1 MPDVDID
8 FFDRDGVLKLF
19 KHTPA
24 SIIKDDKIEKHKT
37 GVYFHA
43 IPSDPINGYAT
54 LDYKKAEDR
63 GYFKIDCLNVNIYKN
78 VKSEQELVELM
89 IEEPDWDM
97 LKDPKV
103 VENLFHLNSHY
114 NIVSKLEPKNIEQ
127 LAAVLAIIRPAKR
140 GLMYKDW
147 TDILKE
153 VWVKPTDGSYFF
165 KKSHAVAYA
174 HAIVVQL
181 NLIKKDSLF
190 SATGVT
196 NGYLLNGIKKKGNI
210 FITHSLII
218 STKNK
223 KIEFKKSEF
232 RI

>member
-24 SIIKDDKIEKHKT
+24 SIIKDIKIEKHKT

-97 LKDPKV
+97 LKDTKV
-103 VENLFHLNSHY
+103 VENLFHLNGHY

-147 TDILKE
+147 TEILKE

-174 HAIVVQL
+174 QAIVVQM
-181 NLIKKDSLF
+181 NLIKRDKYSF
-190 SATGVT
+190 SAKQET
-196 NGYLLNGIKKKGNI
+196 
-210 FITHSLII
+210 
-218 STKNK
+218 
-223 KIEFKKSEF
+223 
-232 RI
+232 

>member
-8 FFDRDGVLKLF
+8 FYDRDGVLKLF

-24 SIIKDDKIEKHKT
+24 TIIKEEKTEKHKT

-43 IPSDPINGYAT
+43 VPEHPITGHST

-63 GYFKIDCLNVNIYKN
+63 GYFKIDCLNVSIYKQ

-89 IEEPDWDM
+89 IQEPDWDM
-97 LKDPKV
+97 LKDSTIV
-103 VENLFHLNSHY
+103 DQLFHLNGHFK
-114 NIVSKLEPKNIEQ
+114 IVSKLEPKTIEQ

-140 GLMYKDW
+140 HLMYKDW
-147 TDILKE
+147 VDILKE

-174 HAIVVQL
+174 QAIVVQM
-181 NLIKKDSLF
+181 NLIVRDKYSFDAQSK
-190 SATGVT
+190 T
-196 NGYLLNGIKKKGNI
+196 
-210 FITHSLII
+210 
-218 STKNK
+218 
-223 KIEFKKSEF
+223 
-232 RI
+232 

>member
-24 SIIKDDKIEKHKT
+24 TMIKEGKTEKHKT

-43 IPSDPINGYAT
+43 VPEHPVTKHAS
-54 LDYKKAEDR
+54 LDYKNAEDR
-63 GYFKIDCLNVNIYKN
+63 GYFKIDMLNVNIYKD

-89 IEEPDWDM
+89 IQEPDWDM

-103 VENLFHLNSHY
+103 VENLFHLNGHFK
-114 NIVSKLEPKNIEQ
+114 IVSSLEPKNIEQ

-147 TDILKE
+147 VEIMKE
-153 VWVKPTDGSYFF
+153 VWVKPKDGSYFF

-174 HAIVVQL
+174 QAIVVRM
-181 NLIKKDSLF
+181 NLMSRAKYSFDASSKK
-190 SATGVT
+190 
-196 NGYLLNGIKKKGNI
+196 
-210 FITHSLII
+210 
-218 STKNK
+218 
-223 KIEFKKSEF
+223 
-232 RI
+232 

>member
-24 SIIKDDKIEKHKT
+24 TIIKEDKTEKHKT

-43 IPSDPINGYAT
+43 VPEHPVTGHSS

-63 GYFKIDCLNVNIYKN
+63 GYFKIDCLNVNIYKD

-89 IEEPDWDM
+89 IQEPDWDI
-97 LKDPKV
+97 LKDATV
-103 VENLFHLNSHY
+103 VDQLFHLNGHF
-114 NIVSKLEPKNIEQ
+114 NIVNKLEPKTIEQ

-147 TDILKE
+147 VDIMKE
-153 VWVKPTDGSYFF
+153 VWIKPTDGSYFF

-174 HAIVVQL
+174 QAIVVQM
-181 NLIKKDSLF
+181 NLITKTKYSFDAQSKEKEDFPKK
-190 SATGVT
+190 T
-196 NGYLLNGIKKKGNI
+196 
-210 FITHSLII
+210 
-218 STKNK
+218 
-223 KIEFKKSEF
+223 
-232 RI
+232 

>member
-24 SIIKDDKIEKHKT
+24 TIIKEDKTEKHKT

-43 IPSDPINGYAT
+43 VPEHPVTGHSS
-54 LDYKKAEDR
+54 LDYKKAEER
-63 GYFKIDCLNVNIYKN
+63 GYFKIDCLNVNIYKD

-89 IEEPDWDM
+89 IQEPDWDM
-97 LKDPKV
+97 LKDATV
-103 VENLFHLNSHY
+103 VDQLFHLNGHF
-114 NIVSKLEPKNIEQ
+114 NIVNKLEPKTIEQ

-147 TDILKE
+147 VDIMKE
-153 VWVKPTDGSYFF
+153 VWIKPTDGSYFF

-174 HAIVVQL
+174 QAIVVQM
-181 NLIKKDSLF
+181 NLISRAKYSFDAQSKEKEDFPKK
-190 SATGVT
+190 T
-196 NGYLLNGIKKKGNI
+196 
-210 FITHSLII
+210 
-218 STKNK
+218 
-223 KIEFKKSEF
+223 
-232 RI
+232 

>member
-8 FFDRDGVLKLF
+8 FFDRDGTLKLF
-19 KHTPA
+19 KHAPA

-43 IPSDPINGYAT
+43 VPTHPVTGHST

-89 IEEPDWDM
+89 IPEPDWDM
-97 LKDPKV
+97 LKDPKI
-103 VENLFHLNSHY
+103 VENLFHLNSHFS
-114 NIVSKLEPKNIEQ
+114 IVSKLEPKNIEQ

-140 GLMYKDW
+140 GLMYKNW
-147 TDILKE
+147 IDILKE

-174 HAIVVQL
+174 HAIVVQM
-181 NLIKKDSLF
+181 NLIKRDKYSF
-190 SATGVT
+190 SATQET
-196 NGYLLNGIKKKGNI
+196 
-210 FITHSLII
+210 
-218 STKNK
+218 
-223 KIEFKKSEF
+223 
-232 RI
+232 

>member
-8 FFDRDGVLKLF
+8 FFDRDGTLKLF
-19 KHTPA
+19 KHAPA

-43 IPSDPINGYAT
+43 VPTHPITGHST
-54 LDYKKAEDR
+54 LDYKKAEKR
-63 GYFKIDCLNVNIYKN
+63 GYFKIDCLNVSIYKN
-78 VKSEQELVELM
+78 IKSEQELVELM

-103 VENLFHLNSHY
+103 VDRLFHLNGHF

-140 GLMYKDW
+140 GLMYKNW
-147 TDILKE
+147 IDILKE
-153 VWVKPTDGSYFF
+153 VWIKPTDGTYFF

-174 HAIVVQL
+174 HAIVVQM
-181 NLIKKDSLF
+181 NLIKKDKYSF
-190 SATGVT
+190 SATQET
-196 NGYLLNGIKKKGNI
+196 
-210 FITHSLII
+210 
-218 STKNK
+218 
-223 KIEFKKSEF
+223 
-232 RI
+232 

>member
-8 FFDRDGVLKLF
+8 FFDRDGTLKLF
-19 KHTPA
+19 KHAPA

-43 IPSDPINGYAT
+43 VPTHPVTGHST

-78 VKSEQELVELM
+78 IKSEQELVELM
-89 IEEPDWDM
+89 IEEPDWNM
-97 LKDPKV
+97 LKDPKI
-103 VENLFHLNSHY
+103 VENLFHLNSHF
-114 NIVSKLEPKNIEQ
+114 NIVSKLDPKNVEQ

-140 GLMYKDW
+140 HLMYKEW
-147 TDILKE
+147 KDILTD

-174 HAIVVQL
+174 HAIVVQM
-181 NLIKKDSLF
+181 NLVKKDKYNF
-190 SATGVT
+190 SATKET
-196 NGYLLNGIKKKGNI
+196 
-210 FITHSLII
+210 
-218 STKNK
+218 
-223 KIEFKKSEF
+223 
-232 RI
+232 

>member
-8 FFDRDGVLKLF
+8 FFDRDGTLKLF

-24 SIIKDDKIEKHKT
+24 SIIKEDKIEKHKT

-43 IPSDPINGYAT
+43 VPTHPITGHST

-78 VKSEQELVELM
+78 IKSEQELVELM

-97 LKDPKV
+97 LKDPKI
-103 VENLFHLNSHY
+103 VENLFHLNSHF

-140 GLMYKDW
+140 GLMYKNW
-147 TDILKE
+147 VDILKE

-174 HAIVVQL
+174 HAIVVQM
-181 NLIKKDSLF
+181 NLIRKAKYSF
-190 SATGVT
+190 SATQET
-196 NGYLLNGIKKKGNI
+196 
-210 FITHSLII
+210 
-218 STKNK
+218 
-223 KIEFKKSEF
+223 
-232 RI
+232 

>member
-19 KHTPA
+19 KHAPA
-24 SIIKDDKIEKHKT
+24 SMIKDGEIIKHKT

-43 IPSDPINGYAT
+43 VPTEPINGYT
-54 LDYKKAEDR
+54 SLDYKKAENR

-78 VKSEQELVELM
+78 IKSEQELVELM

-97 LKDPKV
+97 LKDQKIV
-103 VENLFHLNSHY
+103 DQLFHLNGHF

-140 GLMYKDW
+140 HLMHKDW
-147 TDILKE
+147 KDILTD
-153 VWVKPTDGSYFF
+153 VWVKPKDGSYFF

-174 HAIVVQL
+174 HAIVVQM
-181 NLIKKDSLF
+181 NLIAKDKYSF
-190 SATGVT
+190 SATQET
-196 NGYLLNGIKKKGNI
+196 
-210 FITHSLII
+210 
-218 STKNK
+218 
-223 KIEFKKSEF
+223 
-232 RI
+232 

>member
-8 FFDRDGVLKLF
+8 FFDRDGTLKLF
-19 KHTPA
+19 KHAPA

-43 IPSDPINGYAT
+43 VPTHPVTGHST

-78 VKSEQELVELM
+78 IKSEQELVELM
-89 IEEPDWDM
+89 IEEPDWNM
-97 LKDPKV
+97 LKDPKI
-103 VENLFHLNSHY
+103 VENLFHLNSHF

-140 GLMYKDW
+140 HLMYKEW
-147 TDILKE
+147 KDILTD

-174 HAIVVQL
+174 HAIVVQM
-181 NLIKKDSLF
+181 NLIRKAKYSV
-190 SATGVT
+190 SATQET
-196 NGYLLNGIKKKGNI
+196 
-210 FITHSLII
+210 
-218 STKNK
+218 
-223 KIEFKKSEF
+223 
-232 RI
+232 

>member
-24 SIIKDDKIEKHKT
+24 SIIKEDKIEKHKT
-37 GVYFHA
+37 GVYFHSVPA
-43 IPSDPINGYAT
+43 HPITGHAT
-54 LDYKKAEDR
+54 LDYKEAEDR
-63 GYFKIDCLNVNIYKN
+63 GYFKIDCLNVSIYKN

-89 IEEPDWDM
+89 IQEPDWDL
-97 LKDPKV
+97 LKDPKI
-103 VENLFHLNSHY
+103 VEQLFHLNGHF

-165 KKSHAVAYA
+165 KKSHAIAYA
-174 HAIVVQL
+174 HAIVVQM
-181 NLIKKDSLF
+181 NLIKRQGDKYNF
-190 SATGVT
+190 SATQET
-196 NGYLLNGIKKKGNI
+196 
-210 FITHSLII
+210 
-218 STKNK
+218 
-223 KIEFKKSEF
+223 
-232 RI
+232 

>member
-1 MPDVDID
+1 MKNKKAI
-8 FFDRDGVLKLF
+8 FFDRDGTLKLF
-19 KHTPA
+19 KHAPA

-43 IPSDPINGYAT
+43 VPTHPITGHST
-54 LDYKKAEDR
+54 LDYKKAEER

-78 VKSEQELVELM
+78 IKSEQELVELM

-103 VENLFHLNSHY
+103 VENLFHLNSHF

-140 GLMYKDW
+140 GLMYKKW
-147 TDILKE
+147 IDILKE

-174 HAIVVQL
+174 HAIVVQM
-181 NLIKKDSLF
+181 NLIKKDKYSF
-190 SATGVT
+190 SATKET
-196 NGYLLNGIKKKGNI
+196 
-210 FITHSLII
+210 
-218 STKNK
+218 
-223 KIEFKKSEF
+223 
-232 RI
+232 

>member
-8 FFDRDGVLKLF
+8 FFDRDGTLKLF
-19 KHTPA
+19 KHAPA

-43 IPSDPINGYAT
+43 VPTHPITGYST
-54 LDYKKAEDR
+54 LDYKKAEER

-78 VKSEQELVELM
+78 IKSEQELVELM

-103 VENLFHLNSHY
+103 VEHLFHLNSHF

-140 GLMYKDW
+140 GLMYKNW
-147 TDILKE
+147 VDILKE

-174 HAIVVQL
+174 HAIVVQM
-181 NLIKKDSLF
+181 NLIKKDKYSF
-190 SATGVT
+190 SATKET
-196 NGYLLNGIKKKGNI
+196 
-210 FITHSLII
+210 
-218 STKNK
+218 
-223 KIEFKKSEF
+223 
-232 RI
+232 

>member
-8 FFDRDGVLKLF
+8 FFDRDGTLKLF
-19 KHTPA
+19 KHAPA

-43 IPSDPINGYAT
+43 VPTHPVTGHST

-78 VKSEQELVELM
+78 IKSEQELVELM
-89 IEEPDWDM
+89 IQEPDWNM
-97 LKDPKV
+97 LKDPKI
-103 VENLFHLNSHY
+103 VENLFHLNSHF

-140 GLMYKDW
+140 HLMYKEW
-147 TDILKE
+147 KDILTD

-174 HAIVVQL
+174 HAIVVQM
-181 NLIKKDSLF
+181 NLVKKDKYNF
-190 SATGVT
+190 SATKET
-196 NGYLLNGIKKKGNI
+196 
-210 FITHSLII
+210 
-218 STKNK
+218 
-223 KIEFKKSEF
+223 
-232 RI
+232 